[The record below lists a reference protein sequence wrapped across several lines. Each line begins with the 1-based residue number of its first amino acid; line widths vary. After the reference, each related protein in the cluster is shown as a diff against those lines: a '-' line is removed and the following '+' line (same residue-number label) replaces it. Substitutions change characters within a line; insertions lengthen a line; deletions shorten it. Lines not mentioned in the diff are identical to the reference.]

1 MSNTTMQINP
11 DYFKTLTMHRGIV
24 SHCKNVFGLPHRKSK
39 TQCWRV
45 WVRIKTDEGWTL
57 MGYIGNA
64 TDEKSLPAVKKG
76 DRVELDPIIL
86 SDWKRVEGKDE
97 RPKDFARTLTGKIIR
112 TPRVIVPS
120 AAALGATPKNNYED
134 FDIPPVFALITA
146 DGETAHI
153 FVPNPWHREEVLY
166 RCMKRYDD
174 GIWRFTHGNS
184 LLRGVAVNTWNR
196 LVGEDCTSRDIIEN
210 PLNGEFE
217 PFNNAD
223 QFASNF
229 SMKTTFFRDLVKIY
243 GDYPRKQNA

>member
-11 DYFKTLTMHRGIV
+11 DHFVKPTAHRGIV

-64 TDEKSLPAVKKG
+64 TDEKSLPTVKKG
-76 DRVELDPIIL
+76 DRVEVDPIIL

-134 FDIPPVFALITA
+134 FDIPPVFALVTA

-153 FVPNPWHREEVLY
+153 FVPNPWYRDEVRY
-166 RCMKRYDD
+166 RCMKRYND
-174 GIWRFTHGNS
+174 GIWRFTHGNDFA
-184 LLRGVAVNTWNR
+184 REVAVDNWNQ
-196 LVGEDCTSRDIIEN
+196 LVDEGCTSRDIIEN
-210 PLNGEFE
+210 PLKDSSSS
-217 PFNNAD
+217 NAD
-223 QFASNF
+223 EFASNF
-229 SMKTTFFRDLVKIY
+229 SMTTNYFSNLVKAY
-243 GDYPRKQNA
+243 GGYPRKQNA

>member
-11 DYFKTLTMHRGIV
+11 DYFVKPTAHRGIV

-64 TDEKSLPAVKKG
+64 TDETGLPVVKKG
-76 DRVELDPIIL
+76 DRVEVDPIIL
-86 SDWKRVEGKDE
+86 CGRSSLPDRDE
-97 RPKDFARTLTGKIIR
+97 RPRDFDRQLTGKIIR

-153 FVPNPWHREEVLY
+153 FVPNPWHREEVRY
-166 RCMKRYDD
+166 HCMKRYDD
-174 GIWRFTHGNS
+174 GIWRFTDGAF
-184 LLRGVAVNTWNR
+184 LARDKAVDEWNR

-210 PLNGEFE
+210 PLNDSSLS
-217 PFNNAD
+217 NAD
-223 QFASNF
+223 KFASNF
-229 SMKTTFFRDLVKIY
+229 SMKTTFFRDLVKVY
-243 GDYPRKQNA
+243 GGYPRKQNA

>member
-11 DYFKTLTMHRGIV
+11 DHFVKPTAHRGIV

-64 TDEKSLPAVKKG
+64 TDEKSLPTVKKG
-76 DRVELDPIIL
+76 DRVEVDPIIL

-153 FVPNPWHREEVLY
+153 FVPNPWYRDEVRY
-166 RCMKRYDD
+166 RCMKRYND
-174 GIWRFTHGNS
+174 GIWRFTHGD
-184 LLRGVAVNTWNR
+184 GVAREVAVDNWNQ
-196 LVGEDCTSRDIIEN
+196 LVGEGCTSRDIIEN
-210 PLNGEFE
+210 PLNDSSSS
-217 PFNNAD
+217 NAD
-223 QFASNF
+223 EFASNF
-229 SMKTTFFRDLVKIY
+229 SMATNYFSNLVKVY
-243 GDYPRKQNA
+243 GGYPRKQNA